1 MKLRWHL
8 AMALTKNVGS
18 DSDAL
23 PLISIIV
30 PVLNS
35 GKMLK
40 NFIGQIKSQ
49 TYKKIQ
55 LIIIDGGSQDHT
67 KEILQSMDQTVDFWL
82 SEPDH
87 GIYDAMN
94 KGIDTAR
101 GEWLF
106 FSGVDDCFAC
116 PEILETLFAKG
127 RIAPGTQLICGNVLR
142 GDGKITKSRFN
153 RLLYVKNTV
162 PHQGAFYRR
171 DLFAT
176 YRYGCRDKF
185 NQRVFYK
192 ISGDYH
198 LNLSLFL
205 NHIPHQYIDMTIM
218 RCGRGRSLSG
228 SFAGYREEIVIRHQL
243 LGYGISILF
252 DFLTLIRFF
261 RKWFFEMKRL
271 RGLNAKSAS

>member
-1 MKLRWHL
+1 MLPDRHFMSGSANLGDKGRCTTLLKLRWHL

-94 KGIDTAR
+94 KGIDAAR

-142 GDGKITKSRFN
+142 GDGKITKAGLIDYCMLKTQYRIE
-153 RLLYVKNTV
+153 
-162 PHQGAFYRR
+162 AFIAG
-171 DLFAT
+171 DLHFAT

-185 NQRVFYK
+185 NECFIKCPETPFEFV
-192 ISGDYH
+192 
-198 LNLSLFL
+198 
-205 NHIPHQYIDMTIM
+205 
-218 RCGRGRSLSG
+218 
-228 SFAGYREEIVIRHQL
+228 SF
-243 LGYGISILF
+243 
-252 DFLTLIRFF
+252 
-261 RKWFFEMKRL
+261 
-271 RGLNAKSAS
+271 